1 MKKLLILPGICT
13 ALGGTLITLSS
24 FIKACQDF
32 GLSPQVRVLVW
43 SGSLMETY
51 LQDVGQGEVL
61 QAIAAD
67 SQPQF
72 LQRALQWVY
81 QQPQQDPLLLDNC
94 VDRRL
99 LPILWKASFRLR
111 LSGRSVFHFFH
122 DLALSYNPWGYL
134 ARKVT
139 FASLAPTALCNSHF
153 TAEYIQRLTG
163 QRPAVLYQPV
173 DPQQFNDLPPP
184 ASPPLNLQPILRSGV
199 RLILCPARIR
209 NIYEPVI
216 NDKNQQALISIL
228 VHLRAKGQTYHGVLI
243 GQDLSANQSY
253 SQALLDAAAQA
264 GVADCFSILPPAL
277 AIEEYYKYAD
287 VVVALSPR
295 EPFGRTVVEAIA
307 CGIPVIGSQT
317 GGIGEILSQFAP
329 DTWQVD
335 PNDPGAAAA
344 AIVEVA
350 ENPDTSTI
358 LAKGKEWVKTHC
370 SAAGYARTLLEIT
383 GLCS

>member
-13 ALGGTLITLSS
+13 VLGGTLITLSS

-32 GLSPQVRVLVW
+32 GLSQQVRVLVW
-43 SGSLMETY
+43 SGSLLETY
-51 LQDVGQGEVL
+51 LQEAGQGEVL
-61 QAIAAD
+61 SLIAAD
-67 SQPQF
+67 TQLQF

-99 LPILWKASFRLR
+99 LPILGKESLRLR
-111 LSGRSVFHFFH
+111 LSGRTIFHFFH

-134 ARKVT
+134 ARKLT
-139 FASLAPTALCNSHF
+139 FASLAPRALCNSHF

-163 QRPAVLYQPV
+163 QVPAVLYQPV
-173 DPQQFNDLPPP
+173 DPQQFNDLPP
-184 ASPPLNLQPILRSGV
+184 ASPPLNLQPILRPGV

-209 NIYEPVI
+209 NIYEPVV
-216 NDKNQQALISIL
+216 NDKNQQALVSML
-228 VHLRAKGQTYHGVLI
+228 VHLRAQGQAYHAVLI

-277 AIEEYYKYAD
+277 AIAEYYKYAD
-287 VVVALSPR
+287 VVVSLAPR

-307 CGIPVIGSQT
+307 CGIPVIGSKT

-329 DTWQVD
+329 DAWRVE
-335 PNDPGAAAA
+335 PNDPAAAAA
-344 AIVEVA
+344 AIVKIA
-350 ENPDTSTI
+350 ENPDTAAV

-370 SAAGYARTLLEIT
+370 SAAGYARTLIQIT
-383 GLCS
+383 GLSS